1 MSIICYDNDPFT
13 VYQAIT
19 TLQFTYQTKP
29 SFCPQKLAILV
40 CISKKKTLISQD
52 NFDVAIIYLQR
63 AFESVNGT

>member
-29 SFCPQKLAILV
+29 SPTVSDLPPQACNTGMYI
-40 CISKKKTLISQD
+40 
-52 NFDVAIIYLQR
+52 
-63 AFESVNGT
+63 